1 MNKITINDE
10 RISATP
16 AIAVAKENI
25 KVSVAETKIETF
37 DTWDGLND
45 VEQVALNIIQPA
57 QIWTIKDV
65 DADISNLECDITK
78 TQNQLDDLNIFLQNK
93 KDLRVELE
101 KVVTPAFAA
110 NQIAV
115 AEKVE
120 EKPVEELP
128 VEPIAK

>member
-25 KVSVAETKIETF
+25 KVAITESAPQTF
-37 DTWDGLND
+37 
-45 VEQVALNIIQPA
+45 QVWEDEKVKEVVLEVLQTPT
-57 QIWTIKDV
+57 QTTLKDV
-65 DADISNLECDITK
+65 DAEISNLECDITK

-93 KDLRVELE
+93 RDLKVELE
-101 KVVTPAFAA
+101 KVVNPVFQA

-115 AEKVE
+115 EAKVD

-128 VEPIAK
+128 VEEIIK

>member
-37 DTWDGLND
+37 DTWDEING

-93 KDLRVELE
+93 RDLKVELE
-101 KVVTPAFAA
+101 KVVNPVFAA

-115 AEKVE
+115 AEKVDEIPAE
-120 EKPVEELP
+120 EIIK
-128 VEPIAK
+128 

>member
-25 KVSVAETKIETF
+25 KVAITESAPQTF
-37 DTWDGLND
+37 
-45 VEQVALNIIQPA
+45 QVWEDEKVKEVVLEVLQTPT
-57 QIWTIKDV
+57 QTTLKDV
-65 DADISNLECDITK
+65 DAEISNLECDITK

-115 AEKVE
+115 AEKVDE
-120 EKPVEELP
+120 IPVEK
-128 VEPIAK
+128 IIK